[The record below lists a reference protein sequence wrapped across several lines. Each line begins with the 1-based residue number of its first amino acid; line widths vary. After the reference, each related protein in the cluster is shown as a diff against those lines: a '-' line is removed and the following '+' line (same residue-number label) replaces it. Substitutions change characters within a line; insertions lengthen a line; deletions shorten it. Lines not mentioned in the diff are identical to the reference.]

1 MEHTSKAS
9 QEADSPVVKS
19 GQSVR
24 RSRQF
29 KIRDIGQLVV
39 PSPSVK
45 RSVGSQALV
54 ERKVQVLQC
63 RSDDPRSTS
72 GTGSDL
78 ELSSLEVLGDGGGNG
93 GLRSL
98 PWVDV
103 VGGGGREAERV
114 GGSRSCK
121 GDESGKS
128 TRKVEGAGVCSTG
141 KVVHFVVQ
149 DDTIGSHDP

>member
-1 MEHTSKAS
+1 MGRTSKAS
-9 QEADSPVVKS
+9 QEANSPIIKS

-24 RSRQF
+24 RSRQLE
-29 KIRDIGQLVV
+29 IRDVGQLVV
-39 PSPSVK
+39 PPRRVK

-54 ERKVQVLQC
+54 ERKVQILQR

-78 ELSSLEVLGDGGGNG
+78 ELSRLEVLGDGGGNG

-98 PWVDV
+98 SWVDE
-103 VGGGGREAERV
+103 VGGRGGEAERV
-114 GGSRSCK
+114 RSSGSCK
-121 GDESGKS
+121 DDESEKS

-141 KVVHFVVQ
+141 EVIHFVVQ
-149 DDTIGSHDP
+149 DDPIGSHDP